1 MARDNV
7 TFKFR
12 IDLSQ
17 MTVEARK
24 AVDLLNKLD
33 RASDKASVAVDR
45 LGKSS
50 QDTGRKT
57 AAAAVNFQTATQGAL
72 NLSTAIVQTY
82 TSISNLDRANNRAK
96 MSVIAVARAEDLLAN
111 KIERQNTLRIAG
123 AAGSQKYLNITKEI
137 ATATADLTVKEEKMR
152 IEQAAVND
160 IYMLFATNIA
170 NVTISSMQTLAILDK
185 NNVMVTKAKVVA
197 QKIYNLSMF
206 NGVRASLA
214 TQQATAIETAM
225 RANSVTAIN
234 AQAGAVARL
243 TVATKAFMASNPLLL
258 VALAASV
265 AAFAIH
271 ESNIL
276 GTKTALDDLMGVE
289 KSHLDIMQDERDSV
303 DSLTGSY
310 DSLSSSIKKLNPVHK
325 AYLEMM
331 RDATLN
337 TGDYKLAAQYQA
349 QLLGGPSQGFSSP
362 SLAGGQVGTGGGS
375 GSGGGSGYGGG
386 YGSGGSVV
394 TGPSP
399 VAQAAQNYTPSSELT
414 GVNFNPGSFKT
425 VRLDANGNVI
435 KEDIPLSP
443 LEAIRKQQIVDGIE
457 YKLVNGKW
465 VRTVTK
471 EKEKQADYSIPYIT
485 DADTAYYSSVLK
497 QLGIEAEAKKE
508 YSHEPFGK
516 NFKWVD
522 LKRMGFTQTSTEKSL
537 TEAELVAKAKINP
550 DPFGNKVQK
559 ALFYGLTP
567 PQQQSVLQQLAID
580 TGNNGTAGGPSK
592 GLAEKYALMANGLDF
607 MAESYSDPTK
617 SKMLDD
623 NGNLILDPKVGFF
636 NSGRPTVLQ
645 DELHLTKKDI
655 EGLTTNQIRSMIQ
668 KNRKNIQLPGQETI
682 YGDTDRTNA
691 GLAYYFDSRFG
702 GSVNLNL
709 NPFTH
714 TAVFKGG
721 YGGIGGEI
729 IARAKANLNRNLS
742 LSGFDYSGT
751 DINALFESGGINTS
765 SMVGPKNE
773 FGTIGTQNIVT
784 RDRTEG
790 STIEELRKLQIKS
803 ILESITPGLGT
814 DNAFKKSRVMHD
826 FRSMVD
832 GVDAT
837 LTPMEQREQA
847 MNLMNQG
854 TNSSDMSR
862 FRGQVRRS
870 QSIEILKR
878 NATTLADN
886 KARNQMKDDNTN
898 RLNLMGGTRVEGIP
912 MDEAGAVV
920 GGYSSRREF
929 DQVMKQRSAIAD
941 RANQQLGAFFGVGIN
956 YAAIYGKSSARS
968 QQSQLNS
975 KVEGIRSSLASA
987 GLGYKTTNARYTRG
1001 QGPAQFAAVM
1011 AEWANVKSFN
1021 ANQLSK
1027 ANEINTL
1034 QQGFGL
1040 TGYSGSSLSL
1050 PSLQDAV
1057 AKQDELIK
1065 TIGLNRTEAFQ
1076 IIDTAGR
1083 GRDEIDAR
1091 VLWKNRVNNIST
1103 GTSVL

>member
-111 KIERQNTLRIAG
+111 KLERQNTLRTSG
-123 AAGSQKYLNITKEI
+123 LAGSQKYANITKEI
-137 ATATADLTVKEEKMR
+137 STATADLTVKTEKMR

-170 NVTISSMQTLAILDK
+170 NVAISSLQTIGVLVGQEKLARLG
-185 NNVMVTKAKVVA
+185 VV
-197 QKIYNLSMF
+197 
-206 NGVRASLA
+206 LA
-214 TQQATAIETAM
+214 TKLQSAVLTRHVAVTEVSNAAVGKTIIMHRAMTFAKLNDIRSTNGLTAATIAFT
-225 RANSVTAIN
+225 RAAWPLLAVTAAI
-234 AQAGAVARL
+234 
-243 TVATKAFMASNPLLL
+243 T
-258 VALAASV
+258 AAYL
-265 AAFAIH
+265 IY
-271 ESNIL
+271 ENNI
-276 GTKTALDDLMGVE
+276 GGVKTAVDELMGVE

-386 YGSGGSVV
+386 SGSGGSVV

-559 ALFYGLTP
+559 ALFYGLTA

-702 GSVNLNL
+702 GSLNLNL

-847 MNLMNQG
+847 MDIMNQG

-886 KARNQMKDDNTN
+886 KARNQ
-898 RLNLMGGTRVEGIP
+898 
-912 MDEAGAVV
+912 
-920 GGYSSRREF
+920 Y
-929 DQVMKQRSAIAD
+929 QR
-941 RANQQLGAFFGVGIN
+941 
-956 YAAIYGKSSARS
+956 
-968 QQSQLNS
+968 
-975 KVEGIRSSLASA
+975 
-987 GLGYKTTNARYTRG
+987 
-1001 QGPAQFAAVM
+1001 
-1011 AEWANVKSFN
+1011 
-1021 ANQLSK
+1021 
-1027 ANEINTL
+1027 
-1034 QQGFGL
+1034 
-1040 TGYSGSSLSL
+1040 
-1050 PSLQDAV
+1050 
-1057 AKQDELIK
+1057 
-1065 TIGLNRTEAFQ
+1065 
-1076 IIDTAGR
+1076 
-1083 GRDEIDAR
+1083 
-1091 VLWKNRVNNIST
+1091 
-1103 GTSVL
+1103 